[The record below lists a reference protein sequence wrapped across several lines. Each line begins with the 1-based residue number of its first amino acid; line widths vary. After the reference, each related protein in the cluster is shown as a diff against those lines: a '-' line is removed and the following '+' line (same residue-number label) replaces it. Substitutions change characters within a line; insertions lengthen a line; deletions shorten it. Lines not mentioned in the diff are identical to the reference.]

1 MAAVEF
7 GLAVHEQVLA
17 LGPKARRGLLARI
30 ADAGIERV
38 CLGDHVSF
46 HGGTGFDGLVAA
58 TAALATED
66 RLGALVGIY
75 QAALRHPMTT
85 ARQLSSLAE
94 MAPGRVVLGVGA
106 GGEDRAEVANCGVD
120 PSTRGARLD
129 ETLQV
134 LRALGTGEQVDH
146 DGRFFTLDA
155 ARILPAP
162 TPAVPLV
169 VGGASDAAIRRAAR
183 HGDGWLGIFCSAR
196 RFAATVQD
204 VRAQAAD
211 LGRDVGWFGLQLWCG
226 LDDDPAVARDLLA
239 PRMESLYRLPYEK
252 FSRVAPAGTPEQVAA
267 FLAPFVEAG
276 AGHVSLIPT
285 ARSPEAAVD
294 HAAAVRE
301 LLLRS

>member
-1 MAAVEF
+1 APEF
-7 GLAVHEQVLA
+7 GLAVHDQVLA
-17 LGPKARRGLLARI
+17 LEPTARRGLLGRI

-46 HGGTGFDGLVAA
+46 HDGTGFDGLLAA

-85 ARQLSSLAE
+85 ARQLASLAE

-134 LRALGTGEQVDH
+134 LRALGTGERVDH

-162 TPAVPLV
+162 APAVPLV

-301 LLLRS
+301 LLRR

>member
-1 MAAVEF
+1 MTRPEF
-7 GLAVHEQVLA
+7 GLAVHDQILA
-17 LGPKARRGLLARI
+17 LGPAARRGLLARI

-46 HGGTGFDGLVAA
+46 HGGIGFDGLLAA

-75 QAALRHPMTT
+75 QAALRHPTTT
-85 ARQLSSLAE
+85 ARQLASLSE

-134 LRALGTGEQVDH
+134 LRALGTGEPVDH
-146 DGRFFTLDA
+146 SGRFFTLDA

-162 TPAVPLV
+162 TPPVPLV

-183 HGDGWLGIFCSAR
+183 YGDGWLGIFCSAS
-196 RFAATVQD
+196 RFAETVSRVRTQATD
-204 VRAQAAD
+204 A
-211 LGRDVGWFGLQLWCG
+211 GREVGWFGLQLWCG
-226 LDDDPAVARDLLA
+226 LDDDPAVARELLA
-239 PRMESLYRLPYEK
+239 SRMEGLYRLPYER
-252 FSRVAPAGTPEQVAA
+252 FSRVAPAGTPTQVAE
-267 FLAPFVEAG
+267 FLAPFVAAG
-276 AGHVSLIPT
+276 AGHVSLVPA
-285 ARSPEAAVD
+285 ARSTEIAVE
-294 HAAAVRE
+294 HVVAVRG
-301 LLLRS
+301 LLAR